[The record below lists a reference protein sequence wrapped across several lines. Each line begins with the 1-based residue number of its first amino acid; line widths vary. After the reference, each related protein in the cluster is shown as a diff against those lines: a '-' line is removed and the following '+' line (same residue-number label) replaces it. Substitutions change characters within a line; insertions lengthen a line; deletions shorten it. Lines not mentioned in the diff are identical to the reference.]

1 MYGKLTCGSR
11 LGKQVSELTAGW
23 CESFYEKA
31 DMERRRS
38 DALDREAGWPQ
49 DVAHRSPNFSAPIKA
64 LSVECSELMST
75 PTFHGALASLLGSD
89 FFLPRN
95 ASLHVSSAVKEQTF
109 HKVG

>member
-1 MYGKLTCGSR
+1 M
-11 LGKQVSELTAGW
+11 SELTAEW
-23 CESFYEKA
+23 CERFYKKA
-31 DMERRRS
+31 DVERRRS

-49 DVAHRSPNFSAPIKA
+49 DVAHRSPNFAAPIKA
-64 LSVECSELMST
+64 LSAECSELMRT

-109 HKVG
+109 HKVR